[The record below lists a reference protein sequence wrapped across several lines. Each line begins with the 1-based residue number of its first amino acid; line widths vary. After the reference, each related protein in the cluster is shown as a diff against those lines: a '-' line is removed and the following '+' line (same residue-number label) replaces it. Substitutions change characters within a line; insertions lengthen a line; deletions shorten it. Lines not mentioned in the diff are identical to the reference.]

1 MGLDTSRPDSGTGRR
16 ASGEL
21 KAARLPDRG
30 VMLDLLLEATQD
42 GILDW
47 NLSEDHEAY
56 NPRFLNLFGFDDESA
71 EDRPRNWRDLVHP
84 DDAER
89 AARELHD
96 HLEEGWPFVTTL
108 RMRHYCG
115 GHRTILLRG
124 AAQRDAGLRPLRMVI
139 IFSDISERVELE
151 ERHGALAAALPDTL
165 FRVSRAGRVLEL
177 KRGSDHAHSPF
188 RKLEVGLALEAC
200 LPDAIVAGL
209 AGLFS
214 APTTDAGTP
223 RNLELA
229 TPIGPATAVHHELCV
244 VKSGEDEWVCIVRDV
259 SERHSFAER
268 LLQSEKLGAIGQL
281 AAGVA
286 HEINTPMQFIGDN
299 LYFAKT
305 AIGDLLSHAV
315 RVKDLVA
322 GAPGGEAGGD
332 LVRSLED
339 SERDGDIPYV
349 CDELPRAIER
359 SLDGIARVTKIVGAL
374 KTFAHPS
381 GRAMAHVELGKLIES
396 TVAVA
401 TNEWKLVANVKI
413 TVDPLLPAVRCA
425 GGEISQVLLNLV
437 VNATHAILERV
448 GDSGEKGEIS
458 LEARR
463 LGEACEIRVSDTG
476 AGIPEHARS
485 KIFDPFFTTKA
496 VGKGTGQGLS
506 IAHSLIVG
514 HHRGSIRFE
523 TELGVGT
530 TFIITIPLAG
540 TPDDPPNA
548 TLE

>member
-1 MGLDTSRPDSGTGRR
+1 MSLDTTRPAAGAERR

-47 NLSEDHEAY
+47 DLVSGVEAY
-56 NPRFLNLFGFDDESA
+56 NPRFLHLFGFDDESV

-84 DDAER
+84 DDAQR

-115 GHRTILLRG
+115 GYRTILLRG
-124 AAQRDAGLRPLRMVI
+124 AAQRDTRLRPLRVVI

-151 ERHGALAAALPDTL
+151 ERHVALAQALPDTL

-177 KRGSDHAHSPF
+177 KRGSDHAQSPF
-188 RKLEVGLALEAC
+188 QKLELGLELEAC
-200 LPDAIVAGL
+200 LPAAVVAGL
-209 AGLFS
+209 SELFS
-214 APTTDAGTP
+214 APTTDTGTP
-223 RNLELA
+223 RHLELA
-229 TPIGPATAVHHELCV
+229 TPIGPATAVHHEVCV
-244 VKSGEDEWVCIVRDV
+244 VKSGEDEWVCIARDV
-259 SERHSFAER
+259 SERHTFAER

-305 AIGDLLSHAV
+305 AIADLISHGARV
-315 RVKDLVA
+315 RGLVDEA
-322 GAPGGEAGGD
+322 SRSELGGN
-332 LVRSLED
+332 LVSSVEE

-349 CDELPRAIER
+349 CEELPRAIER
-359 SLDGIARVTKIVGAL
+359 SLDGIARVTTIVRAL
-374 KTFAHPS
+374 KTFAHPG
-381 GRAMAHVELGKLIES
+381 GREMAAVDLGRLIDS

-401 TNEWKLVANVKI
+401 TNEWKLVAVVDVAI
-413 TVDPLLPAVRCA
+413 DPLLPAVRCA

-437 VNATHAILERV
+437 LNAAHAIADRIRDN
-448 GDSGEKGEIS
+448 GDKGRIS
-458 LEARR
+458 IAARR
-463 LGEACEIRVSDTG
+463 LGDDCEIRIRDTG
-476 AGIPEHARS
+476 TGIPEHARS
-485 KIFDPFFTTKA
+485 KVFEPFFTTKE
-496 VGKGTGQGLS
+496 VGKGTGQGLA

-530 TFIITIPLAG
+530 TFILTIPLAG
-540 TPDDPPNA
+540 ATDDAPNA
-548 TLE
+548 AVA